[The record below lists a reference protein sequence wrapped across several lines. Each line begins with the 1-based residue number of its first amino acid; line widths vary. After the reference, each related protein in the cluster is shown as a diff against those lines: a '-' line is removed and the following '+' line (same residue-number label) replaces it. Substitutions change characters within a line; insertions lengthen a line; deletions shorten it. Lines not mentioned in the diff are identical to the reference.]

1 MPGLPIRA
9 YATDQLL
16 RAFACMGWR
25 GRRVHEGVH
34 QARKSMRRVRACLAL
49 AGFDATGEGKRI
61 DRDLARQCRALSQ
74 LRDAQARIET
84 IDRLIETHAPGD
96 AATLLRR
103 VRRSALQER
112 SQQLQRS
119 VAADAGFSEQREQL
133 RALATRLDALP
144 WATLSEA
151 QLQAALQHSL
161 KRCRKAEAR
170 AVRRRRRR
178 LASLAPA
185 PTSAAAATHRARRLR
200 DRRRRRHRPATRA
213 RALPRRIA
221 GLIGAVRPLRSR
233 PGSAAT
239 RPQAAGRTAA
249 ARNRAQAATD
259 RTLAGRT
266 RSGRTRA
273 LKDCR
278 RLRRGLCLDL
288 RIVAGVVAELGDAT
302 HRAQRG
308 DVVVRAVLGD

>member
-103 VRRSALQER
+103 VRRGALQER

-119 VAADAGFSEQREQL
+119 VAEDAGFSEQREQL
-133 RALATRLDALP
+133 RALAPRLDALP
-144 WATLSEA
+144 WATLTDA

-161 KRCRKAEAR
+161 KRCRKAEGR
-170 AVRRRRRR
+170 ALSDGDAEDWHRWRRRRRR
-178 LASLAPA
+178 LLQQHTALAACAIGVADAIDPQRELAHYLGESQDLSVLFAHFGRGRDLQPRDRKPLVELLRHEMEHKQQQIERWLDEHDPAAPA
-185 PTSAAAATHRARRLR
+185 R
-200 DRRRRRHRPATRA
+200 
-213 RALPRRIA
+213 
-221 GLIGAVRPLRSR
+221 
-233 PGSAAT
+233 
-239 RPQAAGRTAA
+239 
-249 ARNRAQAATD
+249 
-259 RTLAGRT
+259 
-266 RSGRTRA
+266 
-273 LKDCR
+273 
-278 RLRRGLCLDL
+278 
-288 RIVAGVVAELGDAT
+288 
-302 HRAQRG
+302 
-308 DVVVRAVLGD
+308 